1 MIDGFAL
8 ASFPGLPH
16 FFVIQFTLSIIH
28 RSGKAVKNGRR
39 PGLIHHMSGR
49 EVDVGGKGL
58 MFKYVPTK
66 LESGS
71 FNRANV

>member
-1 MIDGFAL
+1 MGEGL
-8 ASFPGLPH
+8 GSFD
-16 FFVIQFTLSIIH
+16 
-28 RSGKAVKNGRR
+28 
-39 PGLIHHMSGR
+39 HHMSGC